1 MTEKDI
7 QKYGEIQYLKGRLD
21 ELQKAY
27 PTVLDLNRKRKLD
40 SRIEKYFNKLRDLD
54 EMAYHLYIVE
64 MENRKYSKEKSKKE
78 IKSLLEDILEDDEF
92 NNTRLIDRINKQIDK
107 YMD

>member
-27 PTVLDLNRKRKLD
+27 PTVMDLGRKRKLD
-40 SRIEKYFNKLRDLD
+40 MRIQKYYNKLMLVD
-54 EMAYHLYIVE
+54 ELAYHLYLVE
-64 MENRKYSKEKSKKE
+64 TLNRQHSKEKSKKDV
-78 IKSLLEDILEDDEF
+78 KMLLEDIL
-92 NNTRLIDRINKQIDK
+92 NTEKFTDKGLIDRINKQIDK